1 VGDVADVVGYA
12 ETEGEAHVLTDAV
25 YRRASTGEPAA
36 ATPLTAEEVLHGVHD
51 SELIQIDGQLMGR
64 DLASSDTTLIL
75 TSGKYVFTAVLPQN
89 LNGSEAV
96 AWKNGSRLR
105 ITGIC
110 TVRLDVQ
117 SSAVGEGIAVAKS
130 FRVLMRSPADVV
142 VVQKPSWWTPVHLV
156 VLLAIALSGTLV
168 VLIWVAVLRKRI
180 HESEERFRHMAQ
192 HDSLTG
198 VASRLVFED
207 RLDVAVESAKRH
219 RTGLGLLMVDLD
231 RFKEINDTFGHLAG
245 DEVLRVSAD
254 RLLEAMR
261 KSDTV
266 ARIGGDE
273 FVVLL
278 PNLRDPQFA
287 QRIAAAIVE
296 SLAVPIS
303 FEDREMPVTVSV
315 GVCSFSAGCMDADAL
330 LKHADAA
337 LYRAKEQGRNRF
349 VVFTPEATGAK
360 MKQAS

>member
-1 VGDVADVVGYA
+1 MA
-12 ETEGEAHVLTDAV
+12 EVPPKTFH
-25 YRRASTGEPAA
+25 
-36 ATPLTAEEVLHGVHD
+36 
-51 SELIQIDGQLMGR
+51 
-64 DLASSDTTLIL
+64 
-75 TSGKYVFTAVLPQN
+75 
-89 LNGSEAV
+89 
-96 AWKNGSRLR
+96 
-105 ITGIC
+105 
-110 TVRLDVQ
+110 
-117 SSAVGEGIAVAKS
+117 
-130 FRVLMRSPADVV
+130 VLMRSPADVV
-142 VVQKPSWWTPVHLV
+142 IVRKPSWWTPVHLV

-198 VASRLVFED
+198 LASRLVFED

-254 RLLEAMR
+254 RLLEAVR

-349 VVFTPEATGAK
+349 VVFTPESTGAT